1 MYTPSTRTTT
11 TENFQSRSN
20 PAVFARPATTRETQ
34 EMSRADSAA
43 PRQQPAASPDDW
55 TRECLFDC
63 YND

>member
-1 MYTPSTRTTT
+1 MFTPTNRTTT
-11 TENFQSRSN
+11 TEAFSRPT

-34 EMSRADSAA
+34 EMSQAEMPT
-43 PRQQPAASPDDW
+43 PRNQPSASPDDW